1 MLMRVTIS
9 KILNKTDLAQSGS
22 HGGLVVTKADQN
34 ALREFFGT
42 PGTDREFTDRTD
54 KEVFNIHY
62 QDYTSNGTTP
72 NDRITPIG
80 RYASKH
86 SLQPGDILVLDRID
100 VEERK
105 DYFIEYVRHLSSV
118 FFAGKSRTTVDIL
131 NFEQLIEVLTKNITD
146 GTVKR
151 ISTNEFEMKV
161 HYLGIEGTLRIL
173 QNADDYELYFN
184 DVAISEN
191 KKYFELDASVVPFVL
206 KKTETWRVSIDM
218 DMEDIE
224 ANEEAD
230 SSLISGL
237 AEIDIPEDLPEYNPV
252 PEEKAP
258 EKESKGR
265 MVPDRNRKKAEN
277 ALIRAG
283 FKCEVGD
290 HKTFLRKKNKLPYT
304 EPHHLIPL
312 QYDSQFEYSLDVEAN
327 IVSLCS
333 HCHNMI
339 HYGADIEQTLR
350 QLWEQ
355 RKDELELAGLT
366 QMKSGVKLSVEIL
379 LSFYGIE

>member
-1 MLMRVTIS
+1 M
-9 KILNKTDLAQSGS
+9 AQSGS
-22 HGGLVVTKADQN
+22 HGGLVVTKADQS
-34 ALREFFGT
+34 ALRDFFEI
-42 PGTDREFTDRTD
+42 PGVDQSFVDPTDN
-54 KEVFNIHY
+54 EVFSIHY

-80 RYASKH
+80 RYATKYN
-86 SLQPGDILVLDRID
+86 LQPGDILVFDKTRNSGGKSYI
-100 VEERK
+100 
-105 DYFIEYVRHLSSV
+105 IEYVRRVKSV
-118 FFAGKSRTTVDIL
+118 FFAGKSKKTVDIL
-131 NFEQLIEVLTKNITD
+131 NFEQFIEVLTKNITD

-151 ISTNEFEMKV
+151 LSANEFEMKV
-161 HYLGIEGTLRIL
+161 HYLGIDGTLRIL

-184 DVAISEN
+184 DVSISEN

-206 KKTETWRVSIDM
+206 RKTETWRVSIDM
-218 DMEDIE
+218 YAEDIE
-224 ANEEAD
+224 ANKEAD
-230 SSLISGL
+230 ASLISGL
-237 AEIDIPEDLPEYNPV
+237 AEIDILEDLPEYNPV
-252 PEEKAP
+252 PEGKAP

-265 MVPDRNRKKAEN
+265 MVPARNRKKAEN

-339 HYGADIEQTLR
+339 HYGADIEHVLR
-350 QLWEQ
+350 QLWDQ

-366 QMKSGVKLSVEIL
+366 RMKSGVKLTVEIL

>member
-1 MLMRVTIS
+1 MRVTIS

-22 HGGLVVTKADQN
+22 HGGLVVTKADQK

-42 PGTDREFTDRTD
+42 PGTDRGFTDRTD
-54 KEVFNIHY
+54 QEVFNIHY

-100 VEERK
+100 AEERK
-105 DYFIEYVRHLSSV
+105 DYFIEYVRRLSSV
-118 FFAGKSRTTVDIL
+118 FFAGKSKTTVDIL
-131 NFEQLIEVLTKNITD
+131 NFEQLIEVLTKNIPD

-151 ISTNEFEMKV
+151 LSANEFEMKV
-161 HYLGIEGTLRIL
+161 RYLGIDGTLRIL

-206 KKTETWRVSIDM
+206 RKTETWRVSIDM
-218 DMEDIE
+218 DVEDIE
-224 ANEEAD
+224 ANAEAD
-230 SSLISGL
+230 ASLISGL

-252 PEEKAP
+252 PEEKDP

-265 MVPDRNRKKAEN
+265 MVPARNRQKAEN

-283 FKCEVGD
+283 FKCEVGE

-339 HYGADIEQTLR
+339 HYGADIEHILR
-350 QLWEQ
+350 QLWDQ

-366 QMKSGVKLSVEIL
+366 QMKSGVKLTVEIL